1 MSFYDAFSRVQ
12 SKIEAPSGSTKCA
25 ILPRVQSLDH
35 ANPSQKSMRCASR
48 FGKCVILTRVFDFD
62 LSNPWE
68 GVTRCADDVSF
79 YEAFGRSTRPIHGKG
94 CIPDGGVGAGSR
106 FRQNI

>member
-1 MSFYDAFSRVQ
+1 
-12 SKIEAPSGSTKCA
+12 
-25 ILPRVQSLDH
+25 
-35 ANPSQKSMRCASR
+35 MRCASR
-48 FGKCVILTRVFDFD
+48 FANVSFYLAFLHLTSPIPGKGCSATPKKSETCVILPRVFDFD

-68 GVTRCADDVSF
+68 RVTRCADDVSF

-106 FRQNI
+106 FRKNI

>member
-1 MSFYDAFSRVQ
+1 
-12 SKIEAPSGSTKCA
+12 
-25 ILPRVQSLDH
+25 
-35 ANPSQKSMRCASR
+35 MRHASR
-48 FGKCVILTRVFDFD
+48 FENVSFYLAFLHLTSPIPGKGCSVMPKSRKHVILPSVFDFD

-68 GVTRCADDVSF
+68 GVTRHADDVSF

-106 FRQNI
+106 FRKNI